1 MTVYP
6 LGVAEREMETQ
17 EAIVAV
23 LVAQIET
30 GYPPNLVHIEDA
42 PPLVGVVG
50 QSNLLARPTIAVV
63 GARNALLNGRRFA
76 ERLCHQPGKGR
87 LRGGLGV
94 GPRHRCKCPY
104 WSPGDGHGR
113 HGCRRDVV
121 YPKGNERLHG
131 EIAKRG
137 VILSK
142 IEPGTTPQVRYFPRR
157 NRLISGT
164 ALCVVVVEASLHS
177 GSLITARLALE
188 QGREVFALPGLPFD
202 PRARGNNDLLRP
214 GGDNDGIDRIRVE
227 CPWRRTLHAAR

>member
-1 MTVYP
+1 
-6 LGVAEREMETQ
+6 METQ

-76 ERLCHQPGKGR
+76 ERLAISLGKGGFVVV
-87 LRGGLGV
+87 LGLARGIDASAHTGALETGMV
-94 GPRHRCKCPY
+94 VMVAG
-104 WSPGDGHGR
+104 GI
-113 HGCRRDVV
+113 DVV

-214 GGDNDGIDRIRVE
+214 GGDNDGNDRIRVE
-227 CPWRRTLHAAR
+227 CP

>member
-1 MTVYP
+1 MTVHP

-76 ERLCHQPGKGR
+76 ERLAISLGKGGFVVVSG
-87 LRGGLGV
+87 LTRGIDASAHTGALETGMV
-94 GPRHRCKCPY
+94 VMVAG
-104 WSPGDGHGR
+104 GI
-113 HGCRRDVV
+113 DVV
-121 YPKGNERLHG
+121 YPKGNERLYG

-142 IEPGTTPQVRYFPRR
+142 IEPGTTP
-157 NRLISGT
+157 
-164 ALCVVVVEASLHS
+164 
-177 GSLITARLALE
+177 
-188 QGREVFALPGLPFD
+188 
-202 PRARGNNDLLRP
+202 
-214 GGDNDGIDRIRVE
+214 
-227 CPWRRTLHAAR
+227 